1 MRKVVGLFILILIL
15 SGCAAIPT
23 AGPIEIIENNVTQ
36 QDTNAVRVI
45 AKPPTVRM
53 NAVQIASGFV
63 AANVSTFGDFEVARK
78 YLTPSA
84 SNVWN
89 PTSFE
94 VLDSASI
101 QYNDL
106 GTGIVELSALQTGRL
121 KKNHRFEIF
130 SVAKPFL
137 LQFQMEN
144 TKAGLRIQNEIL
156 SGILTSSDMVRGFS
170 AFNVY
175 FGNENFTRLVPEI
188 VWLPKN
194 EKSIGTK
201 LVSALLLGSRE
212 NFKTAIPNGT
222 ALRFG
227 SVAISNGVA
236 DINLNAAALNAD
248 SSQRKFMMAQF
259 VWTLQSIPGVARVQI
274 STNDRVLSTQ
284 GKTYFNRRNFSK
296 LDPDFAKRE
305 SGLFTLQNGNLSAEN
320 DGLLVDLGKLPKDIR
335 FSISENQKRLAYTLN
350 GELRTASVSKVK
362 KYKSQFVDVQ
372 NSGYDNSGRLWFS
385 NFRGNLFCLST
396 DGSIQKVLQLE
407 GLRIQDLSVSPDG
420 ARVALIATTQ
430 STSTLLVGSIV
441 SENGILKVVSLH
453 KVEQTLNEVSDV
465 DWFNSTDLAVIG
477 QIGISES
484 VVAQVSLTNGSLRNL
499 NGPRK
504 FNYIS
509 TSNKGALLAGSNSG
523 SVWMFEDG
531 QWIKFAKNVQAVYS
545 K

>member
-144 TKAGLRIQNEIL
+144 TKAGLRIQNEIQ

-274 STNDRVLSTQ
+274 STNDRILSTQ

-305 SGLFTLQNGNLSAEN
+305 SGIFTLQNGNLSAEN

-407 GLRIQDLSVSPDG
+407 GLRIQDFSVSPDG

-441 SENGILKVVSLH
+441 SENGILKVVGLH
-453 KVEQTLNEVSDV
+453 KVEQTLNEVTDV
-465 DWFNSTDLAVIG
+465 DWFNSTDLAVLG

>member
-212 NFKTAIPNGT
+212 NFKTAIPNET

-274 STNDRVLSTQ
+274 STNDRILSTQ

>member
-106 GTGIVELSALQTGRL
+106 GTGIIELSALQTGRL

-144 TKAGLRIQNEIL
+144 TKAGLRIQNEIQ

-274 STNDRVLSTQ
+274 STNDRILSTQ

-305 SGLFTLQNGNLSAEN
+305 SGIFTLQNGNLLAEN

-441 SENGILKVVSLH
+441 SENGILKVVGLH
-453 KVEQTLNEVSDV
+453 KVEQTLNEVTDV
-465 DWFNSTDLAVIG
+465 DWFNSTDLAVLG

>member
-144 TKAGLRIQNEIL
+144 TKAGLRIQNEIQ

-274 STNDRVLSTQ
+274 STNDRILSTQ

-305 SGLFTLQNGNLSAEN
+305 SGIFTLQNGNLSAEN

-407 GLRIQDLSVSPDG
+407 GLRIQDFSVSPDG

-441 SENGILKVVSLH
+441 SENGILKVVGLH
-453 KVEQTLNEVSDV
+453 KVEQTLNEVTDV
-465 DWFNSTDLAVIG
+465 DWFNSTDLAVLG

-509 TSNKGALLAGSNSG
+509 TSNNGALLAGSNSG

>member
-248 SSQRKFMMAQF
+248 NSQRKFMMAQF

>member
-106 GTGIVELSALQTGRL
+106 GTGIIELSALQTGRL

-144 TKAGLRIQNEIL
+144 TKAGLRIQNEIQ

-274 STNDRVLSTQ
+274 STNDRILSTQ

-305 SGLFTLQNGNLSAEN
+305 SGIFTLQNGNLSAEN

-407 GLRIQDLSVSPDG
+407 GLRIQDFSVSPDG

-441 SENGILKVVSLH
+441 SENGILKVVGLH
-453 KVEQTLNEVSDV
+453 KVEQTLNEVTDV

>member
-248 SSQRKFMMAQF
+248 NSQRKFMMAQF

-274 STNDRVLSTQ
+274 STNDRILSTQ

-296 LDPDFAKRE
+296 LDPDFAKWE
-305 SGLFTLQNGNLSAEN
+305 SGLFTLKNGNLSAEN

-372 NSGYDNSGRLWFS
+372 NSGYDNSGRVWFS

-441 SENGILKVVSLH
+441 SENGILKVVGLH

-465 DWFNSTDLAVIG
+465 DWFNSTELAVIG

>member
-106 GTGIVELSALQTGRL
+106 GTGIIELSALQTGRL

-144 TKAGLRIQNEIL
+144 TKAGLRIQNEIQ

-274 STNDRVLSTQ
+274 STNDRILSTQ

-305 SGLFTLQNGNLSAEN
+305 SGIFTLQNGNLSAEN

-407 GLRIQDLSVSPDG
+407 GLRIQDFSVSPDG

-430 STSTLLVGSIV
+430 STST
-441 SENGILKVVSLH
+441 
-453 KVEQTLNEVSDV
+453 
-465 DWFNSTDLAVIG
+465 
-477 QIGISES
+477 
-484 VVAQVSLTNGSLRNL
+484 
-499 NGPRK
+499 
-504 FNYIS
+504 
-509 TSNKGALLAGSNSG
+509 
-523 SVWMFEDG
+523 
-531 QWIKFAKNVQAVYS
+531 
-545 K
+545 

>member
-1 MRKVVGLFILILIL
+1 MGLFILILIL

-144 TKAGLRIQNEIL
+144 TKAGLRIQNEIQ

-212 NFKTAIPNGT
+212 NFKTAIPNET

>member
-1 MRKVVGLFILILIL
+1 
-15 SGCAAIPT
+15 
-23 AGPIEIIENNVTQ
+23 
-36 QDTNAVRVI
+36 
-45 AKPPTVRM
+45 
-53 NAVQIASGFV
+53 
-63 AANVSTFGDFEVARK
+63 
-78 YLTPSA
+78 
-84 SNVWN
+84 
-89 PTSFE
+89 
-94 VLDSASI
+94 
-101 QYNDL
+101 
-106 GTGIVELSALQTGRL
+106 
-121 KKNHRFEIF
+121 
-130 SVAKPFL
+130 
-137 LQFQMEN
+137 
-144 TKAGLRIQNEIL
+144 
-156 SGILTSSDMVRGFS
+156 
-170 AFNVY
+170 
-175 FGNENFTRLVPEI
+175 
-188 VWLPKN
+188 
-194 EKSIGTK
+194 
-201 LVSALLLGSRE
+201 
-212 NFKTAIPNGT
+212 
-222 ALRFG
+222 
-227 SVAISNGVA
+227 
-236 DINLNAAALNAD
+236 
-248 SSQRKFMMAQF
+248 
-259 VWTLQSIPGVARVQI
+259 
-274 STNDRVLSTQ
+274 
-284 GKTYFNRRNFSK
+284 
-296 LDPDFAKRE
+296 
-305 SGLFTLQNGNLSAEN
+305 
-320 DGLLVDLGKLPKDIR
+320 
-335 FSISENQKRLAYTLN
+335 LAYTLN

-465 DWFNSTDLAVIG
+465 DWFNSTDLAVLG